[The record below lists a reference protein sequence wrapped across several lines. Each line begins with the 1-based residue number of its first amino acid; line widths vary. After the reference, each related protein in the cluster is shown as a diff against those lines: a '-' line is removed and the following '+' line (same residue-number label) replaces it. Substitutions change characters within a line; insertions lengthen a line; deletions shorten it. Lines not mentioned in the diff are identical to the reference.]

1 MHPMT
6 DGKLERECIFS
17 LAQVTPAMKK
27 QAATHK
33 AAGNNAF
40 SAGRYYAAT
49 AEFTKALECDP
60 YDHIFYSNR
69 SACYA
74 NLEQFSK
81 ACADARRCIE
91 LRPDFAKG
99 YSRLGFALFK
109 SGFLHD
115 AMSAYER
122 GLAVDRRT
130 TTCSRV
136 WVRLRLRKRKRLSKP
151 S

>member
-1 MHPMT
+1 
-6 DGKLERECIFS
+6 
-17 LAQVTPAMKK
+17 MKQ
-27 QAATHK
+27 QAAKFK

-49 AEFTKALECDP
+49 AEFTKAIECDP

-74 NLEQFSK
+74 NLDQHSK

-109 SGFLHD
+109 AGFLHD
-115 AMSAYER
+115 AMNAYER
-122 GLAVDRRT
+122 GLTVDPKNNN
-130 TTCSRV
+130 
-136 WVRLRLRKRKRLSKP
+136 LIEGLGEAKLAQ
-151 S
+151 